1 MVLFTMISVN
11 AWGFGHSTHYGKVAV
26 TSNGNGSVYVSTS
39 QTAPDPNS
47 VLWKESNELVLNC
60 NGSSSNDSKTYYLH
74 AKPNNGYR
82 FVKWEGEGKNNYT
95 SASQKHTQ
103 TLKGTEEVPN
113 TDNFTANFEL
123 IPTYIS
129 TAIAVP
135 SVNGKVYVSK
145 SNATP
150 TEYSAEQMQDSIHTV
165 VYGQVPKHTYYYYAQ
180 SNNDDEY
187 EFVGW
192 STSEDGKIESS
203 DNPYTKEITSN
214 TGDGTTVTLYTIFM
228 QKVEYYTK
236 LNAIGGIGGSVEISG
251 SNITTEEIDNGM
263 SASSETKQV
272 NAPTISY
279 TLTATAASGYQ
290 FSGWYSDAAL
300 SNRVSQNASYT
311 VNIEGKTDV
320 EEATKTYYAKFEQLH
335 DYYKHVYA
343 KAVGEGLVYL
353 GTSNRNISDDAY
365 TTVYDIPNHVN
376 QVNAPANSTYYW
388 IAKEVDG
395 YNFKGW
401 YNNEACEGTPVSTN
415 TTYPQSISASK
426 DEDVVT
432 ALYAKFAPYDT
443 YYSYVKVVAQE
454 GGVVFVGD
462 GNTVPSLN
470 EYGLEKNLPQS
481 SASKS
486 APTHSYTLYAQAN
499 PGYNF
504 VGWRL
509 NTNTN
514 NASTNSTYQFSFS
527 ANSTNEAE
535 PTSRTYTAVFVK
547 KGIWNWEKPTLAAGN
562 YYIYNPA
569 ADKFLGNANNGV
581 DAEDATLWTLTDNSG
596 TWKISEGE
604 NHVYVD
610 RTGGSVPI
618 TQFYQIDPSRFT
630 AYSSGSKTTSDI
642 CSDVFWI
649 KGDREYT
656 FNTYLTYYEG
666 LTNNDNDR
674 KGDIY
679 IGLNG
684 ANLSTSTE
692 NNAQKWY
699 FVTEAE
705 MEAYKEYVAAYNRA
719 VEIVTEIPEWGET
732 KNTLNG
738 IINANVPSQLSTSD
752 ANIAALNSIIKVTL
766 SVKAGKYS
774 TIITPFEIELPEGIT
789 AYTSSSVNPSTL
801 SVNIDELVSGNEMLP
816 ADRPVILKN
825 TTGSDI
831 AKTYYGTSTK
841 EEPVTEGVLI
851 GYYTKGKIVPNGY
864 YSLQTKSGVQQFY
877 PIRQDDYHSAAN
889 KCYLIVPDGEELAN
903 VRIAL
908 DSEETSIDTIAN
920 LMNDSEYYSANGVKL
935 STPKKG
941 VNIVKM
947 SDGSIKKVFV
957 K

>member
-1 MVLFTMISVN
+1 MKRKEKLIGLFMVLFTMISLN
-11 AWGFGHSTHYGKVAV
+11 AFAGHGTH
-26 TSNGNGSVYVSTS
+26 NGSVSVTANGSGTVYISNSNDGTDIEGVTTENGTKKYSWNCGGQSSGDSKTFVLRAVPAAGYVFTGWTGSPSISGANANVTVNANSNSNNRSYTATFAEGHTYYTRVKATAVGTGLVYVGTKNNPSDEEYKSEIVADNEVFQASAPSARYYWVAKEIDGSNYKFVGWYDNPECTGNAVSTS
-39 QTAPDPNS
+39 ATMNI
-47 VLWKESNELVLNC
+47 
-60 NGSSSNDSKTYYLH
+60 
-74 AKPNNGYR
+74 NNLSG
-82 FVKWEGEGKNNYT
+82 VE
-95 SASQKHTQ
+95 
-103 TLKGTEEVPN
+103 
-113 TDNFTANFEL
+113 
-123 IPTYIS
+123 
-129 TAIAVP
+129 
-135 SVNGKVYVSK
+135 
-145 SNATP
+145 
-150 TEYSAEQMQDSIHTV
+150 
-165 VYGQVPKHTYYYYAQ
+165 
-180 SNNDDEY
+180 
-187 EFVGW
+187 
-192 STSEDGKIESS
+192 
-203 DNPYTKEITSN
+203 
-214 TGDGTTVTLYTIFM
+214 GDGEYT
-228 QKVEYYTK
+228 
-236 LNAIGGIGGSVEISG
+236 A
-251 SNITTEEIDNGM
+251 
-263 SASSETKQV
+263 
-272 NAPTISY
+272 
-279 TLTATAASGYQ
+279 
-290 FSGWYSDAAL
+290 
-300 SNRVSQNASYT
+300 R
-311 VNIEGKTDV
+311 
-320 EEATKTYYAKFEQLH
+320 YAKF
-335 DYYKHVYA
+335 V
-343 KAVGEGLVYL
+343 
-353 GTSNRNISDDAY
+353 
-365 TTVYDIPNHVN
+365 
-376 QVNAPANSTYYW
+376 
-388 IAKEVDG
+388 
-395 YNFKGW
+395 
-401 YNNEACEGTPVSTN
+401 
-415 TTYPQSISASK
+415 
-426 DEDVVT
+426 
-432 ALYAKFAPYDT
+432 PYET
-443 YYSYVKVVAQE
+443 YYSSVTVVAQE
-454 GGVVFVGD
+454 GG
-462 GNTVPSLN
+462 TVYVSNGQGEPNLN
-470 EYGLEKNLPQS
+470 DYTTKTLGQNSTTKNVTS
-481 SASKS
+481 
-486 APTHSYTLYAQAN
+486 HSYTLYAQAN
-499 PGYNF
+499 PGYDF
-504 VGWRL
+504 RGWRL
-509 NTNTN
+509 NNSTN
-514 NASTNSTYQFSFS
+514 NASTNNQYTVSFN

-789 AYTSSSVNPSTL
+789 AYTSSSVNPSAL

-920 LMNDSEYYSANGVKL
+920 LMNDSEYYSVNGVKL
-935 STPKKG
+935 SAPKKG